1 MADYWGRPIG
11 NGAMYVTKSELNT
24 LIAKC
29 VKKTGDT
36 MTGTLNMT
44 GSKISSVSAPA
55 ASGDAANKQYV
66 DNQVGNYV
74 SKTGALNM
82 SHNKITVLGTPTAIT

>member
-11 NGAMYVTKSELNT
+11 NGAVYVTKSELNT
-24 LIAKC
+24 SIAKC

-44 GSKISSVSAPA
+44 GSKIGSVSAPA
-55 ASGDAANKQYV
+55 ASGDVVNKQYV
-66 DNQVGNYV
+66 EGQVKLEIMY
-74 SKTGALNM
+74 KKLE
-82 SHNKITVLGTPTAIT
+82 IR

>member
-11 NGAMYVTKSELNT
+11 NGAVFATKSEINT

-36 MTGTLNMT
+36 MTGALNMT
-44 GSKISSVSAPA
+44 S
-55 ASGDAANKQYV
+55 
-66 DNQVGNYV
+66 
-74 SKTGALNM
+74 
-82 SHNKITVLGTPTAIT
+82 NKITSLGTPTVTGDAATSNMSIIKLEILYRKLEIQ